1 MMGSCGPI
9 CLHSSRL
16 KMLNGQ
22 CVLRFDSILLRRC
35 ICWRRLSETTH
46 WHFGSCLQAI
56 VAYQTTDDH
65 NRKWITWWRS
75 ILDVSN
81 RFWWLWYLWIEFI
94 DLWWPVYTFTT
105 RRLASLNVKSRTDFW
120 HKRFDP
126 GGNRSLCQAN
136 WICAKIGCPKIG
148 WLKTHIQP
156 STYNWYTTVLIRL
169 LWSMAFRNP
178 LTMPFHSIVRQK
190 LSGQVD
196 SGPSISQPEDDELRT
211 WKSPACTSQHTQRD
225 GNLVHSKHGCGMI
238 GILGKRNIG
247 KLIIWGNDV
256 VAFQGGWN
264 QGRLVW
270 LWVIKS
276 TSWVQIPTRCIE
288 WSLQLQE
295 IPAELCRRTLHAT
308 RWVEW
313 AFFII
318 CCVHP
323 KLTSP
328 WRLVHT
334 VLANFGIFLDSS
346 FVLPKSSC
354 RMLKDC
360 WRQLAT
366 AFKLGSRN
374 W

>member
-16 KMLNGQ
+16 KMLKGQ
-22 CVLRFDSILLRRC
+22 CVLRFDS
-35 ICWRRLSETTH
+35 H

-56 VAYQTTDDH
+56 VAYQTADDQ
-65 NRKWITWWRS
+65 NRKWMNHLMAFNSRRLQQ
-75 ILDVSN
+75 ILRTLVS
-81 RFWWLWYLWIEFI
+81 LDWIC
-94 DLWWPVYTFTT
+94 WPVYTFTT

-148 WLKTHIQP
+148 WLNSHIQP

-178 LTMPFHSIVRQK
+178 LTMPFHSIRQK

-247 KLIIWGNDV
+247 
-256 VAFQGGWN
+256 
-264 QGRLVW
+264 
-270 LWVIKS
+270 
-276 TSWVQIPTRCIE
+276 
-288 WSLQLQE
+288 
-295 IPAELCRRTLHAT
+295 
-308 RWVEW
+308 
-313 AFFII
+313 
-318 CCVHP
+318 
-323 KLTSP
+323 
-328 WRLVHT
+328 
-334 VLANFGIFLDSS
+334 
-346 FVLPKSSC
+346 
-354 RMLKDC
+354 
-360 WRQLAT
+360 
-366 AFKLGSRN
+366 
-374 W
+374 